1 MLAWLDVHRG
11 VFRYHVCYNMV
22 VLRMIS
28 YAVDQHWHR
37 VGRGLAR
44 ANTADAI
51 SPDRLTYKSRTLEL
65 QPGARDVLRSGKSC
79 GLTFVWLFTVWL
91 RRFRSPFRARSLD
104 LKR

>member
-1 MLAWLDVHRG
+1 MLAPLDVHRG

-44 ANTADAI
+44 TNTADGA

-65 QPGARDVLRSGKSC
+65 QPGACYVLPSGKSI
-79 GLTFVWLFTVWL
+79 WLN
-91 RRFRSPFRARSLD
+91 RFSSACRLGRWI
-104 LKR
+104 